1 VRVVTSPAAM
11 QRLARQHQRAGTAV
25 ALVPT
30 MGCLHEG
37 HLRLVRR
44 ARQAVGPRGRVVV
57 SIYVN
62 PTQFAPHEDLRRYP
76 RTLARDVR
84 LCREAGADI
93 VFAPRDG
100 TIYAAA
106 PEAPHSTWVTEEVL
120 SQDLEGASRPTHFRG
135 VTTVVAKLFNLVQ
148 PQATVFGAK
157 DWQQAA
163 IVRRMIRDLN
173 FPIRFIL
180 APTCRETDGLA
191 MSSRNR
197 YLTGDLRRQAT
208 VLSRALALA
217 RRRVRATRAGL
228 PAGTLRREL
237 TRLIAR
243 EPDARVDYVAFIEPD
258 TLQPVRRVR
267 TGTQLALAVR
277 VGPARLIDNG
287 RL

>member
-1 VRVVTSPAAM
+1 M
-11 QRLARQHQRAGTAV
+11 QRLARQHQRAGTPV

-37 HLRLVRR
+37 HLSLVRR

-62 PTQFAPHEDLRRYP
+62 PTQFGPSEDLRRYP
-76 RTLARDVR
+76 RTLAQDLRRCRAAGVDV
-84 LCREAGADI
+84 
-93 VFAPRDG
+93 VFAPKEGSMFTEDPR
-100 TIYAAA
+100 
-106 PEAPHSTWVTEEVL
+106 APHSTWVTEEL
-120 SQDLEGASRPTHFRG
+120 LARDLEGAARPTHFRG
-135 VTTVVAKLFNLVQ
+135 VTTVVAKLFLIVQ

-180 APTCRETDGLA
+180 APTIREPDGLA

-197 YLTGDLRRQAT
+197 YLTGPLRTQAT

-217 RRRVRATRAGL
+217 RRRVRAARAGL
-228 PAGTLRREL
+228 PAAGLRREL
-237 TRLIAR
+237 ARLIAR
-243 EPDARVDYVAFIEPD
+243 EPDARMDYVSFIDPD
-258 TLQPVRRVR
+258 TLQAVPRVRR
-267 TGTQLALAVR
+267 GTHLALAVR